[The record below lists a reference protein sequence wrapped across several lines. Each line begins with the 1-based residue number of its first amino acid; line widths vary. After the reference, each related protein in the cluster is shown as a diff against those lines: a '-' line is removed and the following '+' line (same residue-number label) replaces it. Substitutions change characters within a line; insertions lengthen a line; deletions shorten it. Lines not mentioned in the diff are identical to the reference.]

1 MESGINGWMSIKE
14 MMPDPEERVL
24 LCTVSKVGGKKY
36 KHIVIGMH
44 EDGNVYEGN
53 SKYSWEDCNWDE
65 DECYDEEKD
74 DYLVPEGWWED
85 GLYNETIGLIDDE
98 VIAWMPLPEVYEEI
112 DFVYDQSKS
121 FVFPPFTQCCCCGN
135 TEEEDEV
142 KQNENNIR

>member
-24 LCTVSKVGGKKY
+24 LCTVSKVGGKRY
-36 KHIVIGMH
+36 KHIVIGVY

-53 SKYSWEDCNWDE
+53 SKYLWEDCDWDE
-65 DECYDEEKD
+65 DEYYNEEKD

-85 GLYNETIGLIDDE
+85 SIYSERIGLIDDE

-112 DFVYDQSKS
+112 NFEYDPNKS
-121 FVFPPFTQCCCCGN
+121 VFG
-135 TEEEDEV
+135 D
-142 KQNENNIR
+142 